1 MSNPL
6 YGFIIFAFSCALSV
20 SAAEL
25 RVLSSRETLFQCQPG
40 SVLAKDS
47 ALADLYVQVLRTF
60 TFLQGTAEITREL
73 RALADWACLKKGK
86 APAKFHMRLKNL
98 AKKVNA
104 SEWLTD
110 DEKALFG
117 DVCRRLRK
125 KKRQLVVPVVI
136 ASLVVVAA
144 FAGGYALKKNTRPLP
159 GRGAAPAPAD
169 SNGSVPGGNPQQTG
183 PLRVLPTAPPLG
195 MRPNDVA
202 ALAAGR
208 AVPTLAPGYGPH
220 TPSAPPPLEH

>member
-6 YGFIIFAFSCALSV
+6 YGFIIFAFSCVLSV

-25 RVLSSRETLFQCQPG
+25 RVLSSRETFFQCQPG
-40 SVLAKDS
+40 SVLAKDATLS
-47 ALADLYVQVLRTF
+47 EAYHRLLDTF
-60 TFLQGTAEITREL
+60 FTLQGTVEITREL

-110 DEKALFG
+110 NEKALFG

-125 KKRQLVVPVVI
+125 KKRQLVAPVVI
-136 ASLVVVAA
+136 ASLAVVAA
-144 FAGGYALKKNTRPLP
+144 AGVIGVVKWNKESLP
-159 GRGAAPAPAD
+159 KD
-169 SNGSVPGGNPQQTG
+169 
-183 PLRVLPTAPPLG
+183 
-195 MRPNDVA
+195 
-202 ALAAGR
+202 
-208 AVPTLAPGYGPH
+208 PH
-220 TPSAPPPLEH
+220 APSAPPIDSPWVAVVVPPPGYPSPPSQR